1 MLVLNKDV
9 VLGFF
14 SRKYGD
20 LLVAVLLDL
29 VLDKF
34 SKALLEIFWAHDDP
48 RLLDQI
54 GSGSA
59 HPFYQPVR
67 FQEGVARSSVVW

>member
-1 MLVLNKDV
+1 VH
-9 VLGFF
+9 
-14 SRKYGD
+14 Y
-20 LLVAVLLDL
+20 
-29 VLDKF
+29 
-34 SKALLEIFWAHDDP
+34 DP